1 MAIDR
6 PRATQHLKAFDFAT
20 LFIEELGWDRPSSR
34 QPEIIN
40 AGGQDYRLSP
50 VADKRGVRI
59 FHCPEIPDR
68 ALRQYIE
75 REITKRAFEHLIIF
89 TDEERTRQI
98 WQWVARE
105 KGKPAAFREHIWLTT
120 SAPDPLIQKLD
131 HIAFTLNDEEGLTL
145 SGTTLRMRDAFD
157 REKIT
162 KRFYEDFKKQH
173 DRFLGFIDGLANVS
187 DRQWYA
193 SLMLNRLMFVYFI
206 QKKRFLNGD
215 IDYLKTKLA
224 EVRAEKGDDQF
235 HTFYRAF
242 LLKLFHGGLA
252 TPANARDADTTR
264 LLGNIPYLNGGLFE
278 PHALEADGNDIQ
290 IADAA
295 FEGVFNFF
303 DQYEWTLDTRPIE
316 QADGKEINPDV
327 LGHIFEKYIN
337 QKQMGAYYTKE
348 DITDYIT
355 KNTVIPWLFQNA
367 IAHDK
372 VAFEPGSAVW
382 RMLSEN
388 PDAYIYA
395 AVKKGADQPLPD
407 NIAAGIDD
415 VAKRGDWNRTAP
427 ASHGLPTETWREL
440 VARRER
446 YANLKTKAASGEI
459 SSIEDF
465 ITLNLDIRQF
475 ARDAIQY
482 AESPDL
488 VRAFW
493 KGISAIKVLDPACG
507 SGAFLFAALNILYD
521 LYDACLERM
530 EQFVETAPEGS
541 GPRQLYSDFR
551 TVLDRIERHP
561 NRSYFIYKSI
571 ILDNLYGVDIM
582 DEAVEICKLRLFLKL
597 ASQLESAD
605 QIEPLP
611 DIDFNIRAG
620 NTLIGYTSMAD
631 VRKATEA
638 KGFDFDNRAGKIEAA
653 AQDLDAAFNLFRE
666 QQTNLHGAIGADHK
680 AQLRERLA
688 ALQAELDR
696 FLATD
701 YGIGA
706 VDAQSNNAKFV
717 TWKARHK
724 PFHWLIEFY
733 GVITS
738 GGFDVVTGNP
748 PYIASSKINY
758 LSNVYRE
765 VQFPDIYGYFL
776 LRSQDVANQHGRC
789 GQIVPLSLTFSEDF
803 EPLRA
808 RLRQSGTGWY
818 SSFDNIPAA
827 LFVGVSQRCTIWIS
841 SPLGQST
848 HTAPMYRWRAAARPH
863 LVDLISYTIAD
874 GLISQVR
881 GLPKLAS
888 KDGHAAIRAISSKQ
902 SAPGRQIFATGRVGG
917 SRLGFSQAARNFI
930 SIFRSDPPCLDEVSY
945 RRVPSSKIGSVHFA
959 NEDAAFAS
967 LSALLGELY
976 FNYWLIQGDGF
987 DVTGW
992 VIKDF
997 LVCLAHVDEHVFSDM
1012 AFLGRLLHDR
1022 RSEAL
1027 AFKRNAGKYV
1037 GNYNYRGLHAITRR
1051 SDLVLMKGLG
1061 LPAKVATS
1069 IFDEVQRVLSTN
1081 PFAGE
1086 KGIPDGLRAALI
1098 EPTDGQII
1106 DENRLAEIDE
1116 RLRSYLGFS
1125 DQAYD
1130 FLLNHDVVLASA
1142 AGEDDAG

>member
-20 LFIEELGWDRPSSR
+20 LFIEELGWDRPGSR
-34 QPEIIN
+34 QPEMIN
-40 AGGQDYRLSP
+40 VTGQEYRLSP

-89 TDEERTRQI
+89 TDEEKTRQI

-105 KGKPAAFREHIWLTT
+105 KGKPAAFREHIWLAN

-224 EVRAEKGDDQF
+224 EVRAEKGNDQF

-252 TPANARDADTTR
+252 TPANARDADTAR

-295 FEGVFNFF
+295 FEAVFNFF

-388 PDAYIYA
+388 PDAYIYP
-395 AVKKGADQPLPD
+395 AVKHGADQPLPD

-415 VAKRGDWNRTAP
+415 VAQRGDWNRTAP
-427 ASHGLPTETWREL
+427 PSLGLPTETWREL

-446 YANLKTKAASGEI
+446 YTSLRAKAASGEI
-459 SSIEDF
+459 CSIEDF

-530 EQFVETAPEGS
+530 EQFVESAPEGN

-551 TVLDRIERHP
+551 AVLDRIERHP

-620 NTLIGYTSMAD
+620 NSLIGYTSMAD

-638 KGFDFDNRAGKIEAA
+638 KGFDFDDRAGKIEAA
-653 AQDLDAAFNLFRE
+653 AQDLDAAFRLFRN
-666 QQTNLHGAIGADHK
+666 QQTELHGTIGADHK
-680 AQLRERLA
+680 AELRQRLA
-688 ALQAELDR
+688 ALEAQLDR
-696 FLATD
+696 FLAND
-701 YGIGA
+701 YG
-706 VDAQSNNAKFV
+706 VDSGDDLEASASF
-717 TWKARHK
+717 TAWKASHK
-724 PFHWLIEFY
+724 PFHWLIEFN
-733 GVITS
+733 GIMSS
-738 GGFDVVTGNP
+738 GGFQSIVGNP
-748 PYIASSKINY
+748 PFLGYSQVRSDYTVRN
-758 LSNVYRE
+758 LETLPCGNL
-765 VQFPDIYGYFL
+765 YGFFAERSES
-776 LRSQDVANQHGRC
+776 LRHPQ
-789 GQIVPLSLTFSEDF
+789 
-803 EPLRA
+803 
-808 RLRQSGTGWY
+808 
-818 SSFDNIPAA
+818 
-827 LFVGVSQRCTIWIS
+827 
-841 SPLGQST
+841 
-848 HTAPMYRWRAAARPH
+848 
-863 LVDLISYTIAD
+863 
-874 GLISQVR
+874 GLISLIIPLSMMATPNMQSVMEMMNAAYNGIWVSYYSNR
-881 GLPKLAS
+881 PDQLFEGAQNFLAIYVATANSTSEHMYTTGLRRWPGQLRDTVFETLDYAPVDLSKTYRPYAYPKF
-888 KDGHAAIRAISSKQ
+888 Q
-902 SAPGRQIFATGRVGG
+902 SALDQSIWDKLNALPEKLSYFASHQFSSGESALYCYGG
-917 SRLGFSQAARNFI
+917 VYWTKARNFD
-930 SIFRSDPPCLDEVSY
+930 SFVTRNGVKAVSTAD
-945 RRVPSSKIGSVHFA
+945 RPFKLREGVPAESVVAILNSSLHFWFWT
-959 NEDAAFAS
+959 N
-967 LSALLGELY
+967 
-976 FNYWLIQGDGF
+976 
-987 DVTGW
+987 
-992 VIKDF
+992 
-997 LVCLAHVDEHVFSDM
+997 FSDCRNKTYNVM
-1012 AFLGRLLHDR
+1012 LDMPTSSSMVRNT
-1022 RSEAL
+1022 AL
-1027 AFKRNAGKYV
+1027 KTMG
-1037 GNYNYRGLHAITRR
+1037 
-1051 SDLVLMKGLG
+1051 SDLM
-1061 LPAKVATS
+1061 
-1069 IFDEVQRVLSTN
+1069 
-1081 PFAGE
+1081 
-1086 KGIPDGLRAALI
+1086 DGYRQNAEQKI
-1098 EPTDGQII
+1098 RDGRNRTVFTEFYPKRSKLII
-1106 DENRLAEIDE
+1106 DEIDREIGEVIGLSPEEVD
-1116 RLRSYLGFS
+1116 YIIN
-1125 DQAYD
+1125 YD
-1130 FLLNHDVVLASA
+1130 IKYRMGADA
-1142 AGEDDAG
+1142 DDAE

>member
-1 MAIDR
+1 MAIDK
-6 PRATQHLKAFDFAT
+6 PRATQHLRAFDFAT
-20 LFIEELGWDRPSSR
+20 LFVEELGWDRPGSR
-34 QPEIIN
+34 QTEIIN
-40 AGGQDYRLSP
+40 AGGRDYHLSP

-59 FHCPEIPDR
+59 FHCSEIPDR
-68 ALRQYIE
+68 GIRQYIE

-105 KGKPAAFREHIWLTT
+105 KGKPAAFREHMWLAN

-131 HIAFTLNDEEGLTL
+131 HIAFTLSDEEGLTL

-173 DRFLGFIDGLANVS
+173 DCFLGFIDGLANVS

-206 QKKRFLNGD
+206 QKKRFLNND

-252 TPANARDADTTR
+252 TPTNARDADTAR
-264 LLGNIPYLNGGLFE
+264 LLGNIPYLHGGLFE

-372 VAFEPGSAVW
+372 VAFDPGSAVW

-388 PDAYIYA
+388 PDAYIYP
-395 AVKKGADQPLPD
+395 AVKHGADQPLPD

-415 VAKRGDWNRTAP
+415 VAQRGDWNRPAP

-446 YANLKTKAASGEI
+446 YATIKAKAAAGEI

-551 TVLDRIERHP
+551 AVLDRIERHP

-597 ASQLESAD
+597 ASQLERAD

-638 KGFDFDNRAGKIEAA
+638 KGFDFDDRAGKIEAA
-653 AQDLDAAFNLFRE
+653 AQDLDAAFRLFRE
-666 QQTNLHGAIGADHK
+666 QQTALHGAIGTDHK

-688 ALQAELDR
+688 ALEAQLDR
-696 FLATD
+696 YLAHD
-701 YGIGA
+701 YG
-706 VDAQSNNAKFV
+706 VDTGEDLAASASFAA
-717 TWKARHK
+717 WKASHK

-733 GVITS
+733 GIIKQ
-738 GGFDVVTGNP
+738 GGFHVVVGNP
-748 PYIASSKINY
+748 PYVKASDVRKDY
-758 LSNVYRE
+758 AVLGYVTDRC
-765 VQFPDIYGYFL
+765 PDMYAWIMERAVALNSAAGSYGM
-776 LRSQDVANQHGRC
+776 
-789 GQIVPLSLTFSEDF
+789 IVPLSLAFSGGF
-803 EPLRA
+803 QSLRELLFREFQA
-808 RLRQSGTGWY
+808 NWF
-818 SSFDNIPAA
+818 SSFARIPAA
-827 LFVGVSQRCTIWIS
+827 LFSADVRVRNTIHIGQRSGRSGNHTT
-841 SPLGQST
+841 ST
-848 HTAPMYRWRAAARPH
+848 HRWFEVARPH
-863 LVDLISYTIAD
+863 LVERIEYARFDLGSWDGLVPKLGNQKLLTAIEAAKKRTKPLDAKIVSQANRNQLFFKKSAYNWVSFAFEPAPSYGAAGKQLPVTETGTTSFDSNDSAALAHTFLNGKIGLIWWMIVGDDFHVTKSNFEGIPFPTNMHPDHFRDLI
-874 GLISQVR
+874 
-881 GLPKLAS
+881 
-888 KDGHAAIRAISSKQ
+888 
-902 SAPGRQIFATGRVGG
+902 
-917 SRLGFSQAARNFI
+917 N
-930 SIFRSDPPCLDEVSY
+930 
-945 RRVPSSKIGSVHFA
+945 
-959 NEDAAFAS
+959 
-967 LSALLGELY
+967 LSAQLR
-976 FNYWLIQGDGF
+976 
-987 DVTGW
+987 
-992 VIKDF
+992 
-997 LVCLAHVDEHVFSDM
+997 ASMDENTVFK
-1012 AFLGRLLHDR
+1012 L
-1022 RSEAL
+1022 
-1027 AFKRNAGKYV
+1027 NAGKRI
-1037 GNYNYRGLHAITRR
+1037 GNYNLAKCRAVTDI
-1051 SDLVLMKGLG
+1051 SDMIWAKELG
-1061 LPAKVATS
+1061 MEDLWWDIELAYSQIVKTDFGSDGNDEAT
-1069 IFDEVQRVLSTN
+1069 
-1081 PFAGE
+1081 G
-1086 KGIPDGLRAALI
+1086 
-1098 EPTDGQII
+1098 TD
-1106 DENRLAEIDE
+1106 
-1116 RLRSYLGFS
+1116 
-1125 DQAYD
+1125 
-1130 FLLNHDVVLASA
+1130 
-1142 AGEDDAG
+1142 

>member
-20 LFIEELGWDRPSSR
+20 LFIEELGWDRPGSR
-34 QPEIIN
+34 QPEMIN
-40 AGGQDYRLSP
+40 AGGQEYRLSP

-89 TDEERTRQI
+89 TDEEKTRQI

-105 KGKPAAFREHIWLTT
+105 KGKPAAFREHIWLAN

-252 TPANARDADTTR
+252 TPANARDADTAR

-395 AVKKGADQPLPD
+395 AVKHGADQPLPD

-415 VAKRGDWNRTAP
+415 VAQRGDWNRTAP
-427 ASHGLPTETWREL
+427 SSFGLPTETWREL

-446 YANLKTKAASGEI
+446 YANLKAKAASGEI

-482 AESPDL
+482 AESSDL
-488 VRAFW
+488 VDAFW
-493 KGISAIKVLDPACG
+493 KGIRSIKVLDPACG

-530 EQFVETAPEGS
+530 EQFVESSPPTKGGYP
-541 GPRQLYSDFR
+541 PYKKFR
-551 TVLDRIERHP
+551 EELEAVERHP

-597 ASQLESAD
+597 ASQLESAE

-638 KGFDFDNRAGKIEAA
+638 KGFDFENRAGQIEAA
-653 AQDLDAAFNLFRE
+653 AQDLDAAFRLFRE
-666 QQTNLHGAIGADHK
+666 QQTALHGAIGIDHK

-688 ALQAELDR
+688 ALESQLDR
-696 FLATD
+696 FLAND
-701 YGIGA
+701 YGVEMGDDLA
-706 VDAQSNNAKFV
+706 DKANLAR
-717 TWKARHK
+717 WKASHK

-733 GVITS
+733 GIIEN
-738 GGFDVVTGNP
+738 GGFSVAVGNP
-748 PYIASSKINY
+748 PYVKAS
-758 LSNVYRE
+758 E
-765 VQFPDIYGYFL
+765 VRKDYAIRGYATDRCSDMYAWIMERAATLTSVKGFYGM
-776 LRSQDVANQHGRC
+776 
-789 GQIVPLSLTFSEDF
+789 IVPLSLTFSGSF
-803 EPLRA
+803 QSLRDLLLKQFA
-808 RLRQSGTGWY
+808 GNWF
-818 SSFDNIPAA
+818 SSFARIPAA
-827 LFVGVSQRCTIWIS
+827 LFSADVRVRNTIHIGS
-841 SPLGQST
+841 RGGSNRTYTTIT
-848 HTAPMYRWRAAARPH
+848 HRWFEEARPYLVERIEYASFQPH
-863 LVDLISYTIAD
+863 LWD
-874 GLISQVR
+874 GLI
-881 GLPKLAS
+881 PKLGNQRLL
-888 KDGHAAIRAISSKQ
+888 DAIEKSKQ
-902 SAPGRQIFATGRVGG
+902 VNGNLDMQLSTATTGYALHFKKAAYNWVSFGYSEPPSYSETGQLIPQTKVGRIFATDDS
-917 SRLGFSQAARNFI
+917 SRSAIHTLLNGKIAFI
-930 SIFRSDPPCLDEVSY
+930 WWSMM
-945 RRVPSSKIGSVHFA
+945 
-959 NEDAAFAS
+959 
-967 LSALLGELY
+967 
-976 FNYWLIQGDGF
+976 GDDF
-987 DVTGW
+987 DVTR
-992 VIKDF
+992 KDF
-997 LVCLAHVDEHVFSDM
+997 EFLPFPGQIDTTKLAELEKLSKSLDIAMNENLV
-1012 AFLGRLLHDR
+1012 
-1022 RSEAL
+1022 
-1027 AFKRNAGKYV
+1027 FKLNAGKRV
-1037 GNYNYRGLHAITRR
+1037 GNYNLARCRGVTDL
-1051 SDLVLMKGLG
+1051 SDKVWADLLGLG
-1061 LPAKVATS
+1061 QHIDDIDLAY
-1069 IFDEVQRVLSTN
+1069 VQIVKTDFEYSD
-1081 PFAGE
+1081 
-1086 KGIPDGLRAALI
+1086 IDG
-1098 EPTDGQII
+1098 D
-1106 DENRLAEIDE
+1106 
-1116 RLRSYLGFS
+1116 
-1125 DQAYD
+1125 
-1130 FLLNHDVVLASA
+1130 
-1142 AGEDDAG
+1142 

>member
-1 MAIDR
+1 MLHGFERLTMAIDR
-6 PRATQHLKAFDFAT
+6 PRATQHLRAFDFAT
-20 LFIEELGWDRPSSR
+20 LFVEELGWDRPGSR
-34 QPEIIN
+34 QTEMIN
-40 AGGQDYRLSP
+40 AGGRDYHLSP

-68 ALRQYIE
+68 GIRQYIE

-105 KGKPAAFREHIWLTT
+105 KGKPAAFREHMWLAN

-206 QKKRFLNGD
+206 QKKRFLNND

-252 TPANARDADTTR
+252 TPTNARDADTAR

-388 PDAYIYA
+388 PDAYIYP
-395 AVKKGADQPLPD
+395 AVKHGADQRLPD

-415 VAKRGDWNRTAP
+415 VAQRGDWNRPAP

-446 YANLKTKAASGEI
+446 YASIKAKAASGEI

-465 ITLNLDIRQF
+465 IALNLDIRQF

-530 EQFVETAPEGS
+530 EQFVEVAPEGS

-551 TVLDRIERHP
+551 AVLDRIERHP

-597 ASQLESAD
+597 ASQLEHAD

-638 KGFDFDNRAGKIEAA
+638 KGFDFDDRAGKIEAA
-653 AQDLDAAFNLFRE
+653 AQDLDAAFRLFRE
-666 QQTNLHGAIGADHK
+666 QQTTLHGAIGTDHK

-688 ALQAELDR
+688 ALEAQLDR
-696 FLATD
+696 YLAHD
-701 YGIGA
+701 YG
-706 VDAQSNNAKFV
+706 VDTGEDLAASASFAA
-717 TWKARHK
+717 WKASHK

-733 GVITS
+733 GIISS
-738 GGFDVVTGNP
+738 GGFDVVVANP
-748 PYIASSKINY
+748 PYVDLKSFKDYDFFGYATKSTKNLYAPFFELTLRIIN
-758 LSNVYRE
+758 S
-765 VQFPDIYGYFL
+765 IGSYGF
-776 LRSQDVANQHGRC
+776 
-789 GQIVPLSLTFSEDF
+789 IVPISSTSTEGYAQLQNLIFQRTCFISCFDDRPAHLFDDLDKNTLSIILSTGSNSDAELFSTRLIRWNSAERGHLIESLEF
-803 EPLRA
+803 A
-808 RLRQSGTGWY
+808 RSTIGT
-818 SSFDNIPAA
+818 IPA
-827 LFVGVSQRCTIWIS
+827 T
-841 SPLGQST
+841 
-848 HTAPMYRWRAAARPH
+848 
-863 LVDLISYTIAD
+863 
-874 GLISQVR
+874 
-881 GLPKLAS
+881 LPKLGSSTAAS
-888 KDGHAAIRAISSKQ
+888 IWHK
-902 SAPGRQIFATGRVGG
+902 IFAQRDQI
-917 SRLGFSQAARNFI
+917 GFSLSRNGGHETLYSRKINSFVQVLDFVPKVRDGNGNLRPPSEFKSLKFETDLESDAI
-930 SIFRSDPPCLDEVSY
+930 LCLMNSSLFRWYL
-945 RRVPSSKIGSVHFA
+945 
-959 NEDAAFAS
+959 
-967 LSALLGELY
+967 
-976 FNYWLIQGDGF
+976 
-987 DVTGW
+987 DVTADGSHLNKRE
-992 VIKDF
+992 VTNFPINAMR
-997 LVCLAHVDEHVFSDM
+997 LAKEHPNLSKLARALSDSLKQNSFDRTM
-1012 AFLGRLLHDR
+1012 RYKHDTLTVQCIVPKH
-1022 RSEAL
+1022 SKE
-1027 AFKRNAGKYV
+1027 
-1037 GNYNYRGLHAITRR
+1037 II
-1051 SDLVLMKGLG
+1051 DLVDDTLG
-1061 LPAKVATS
+1061 QYFEFT
-1069 IFDEVQRVLSTN
+1069 E
-1081 PFAGE
+1081 
-1086 KGIPDGLRAALI
+1086 
-1098 EPTDGQII
+1098 
-1106 DENRLAEIDE
+1106 AETEFIK
-1116 RLRSYLGFS
+1116 F
-1125 DQAYD
+1125 YD
-1130 FLLNHDVVLASA
+1130 IKYRIGAD
-1142 AGEDDAG
+1142 EDDAK

>member
-1 MAIDR
+1 MLHGFERLTMAIDR
-6 PRATQHLKAFDFAT
+6 PRATQHLRAFDFAT
-20 LFIEELGWDRPSSR
+20 LFVEELGWDRPGSR
-34 QPEIIN
+34 QTEMIN
-40 AGGQDYRLSP
+40 AGGRDYHLSP

-68 ALRQYIE
+68 GIRQYIE

-105 KGKPAAFREHIWLTT
+105 KGKPAAFREHIWLAN

-206 QKKRFLNGD
+206 QKKRFLNND

-252 TPANARDADTTR
+252 TPTNARDADTAR

-367 IAHDK
+367 IGHDK

-388 PDAYIYA
+388 PDAYIYPA
-395 AVKKGADQPLPD
+395 MKHGADQPLPD

-415 VAKRGDWNRTAP
+415 VAQRGDWNRTAP

-440 VARRER
+440 VARRDC
-446 YANLKTKAASGEI
+446 YASIKAKAASGEI

-482 AESPDL
+482 AESSDL
-488 VRAFW
+488 VDAFW
-493 KGISAIKVLDPACG
+493 KGIRSIKVLDPACG

-530 EQFVETAPEGS
+530 EQFVDSSPPTKGGYP
-541 GPRQLYSDFR
+541 PHKKFR
-551 TVLDRIERHP
+551 EVLEAIERHP

-597 ASQLESAD
+597 ASQLERAD

-620 NTLIGYTSMAD
+620 NSLIGYTSMAD
-631 VRKATEA
+631 VRKATKA
-638 KGFDFDNRAGKIEAA
+638 KGFDFDDRAGKIEAA
-653 AQDLDAAFNLFRE
+653 AQDLDAAFRLFRE
-666 QQTNLHGAIGADHK
+666 QQTALHGAIGADHK

-688 ALQAELDR
+688 ALETQLDR
-696 FLATD
+696 FLAND
-701 YGIGA
+701 YGVETDG
-706 VDAQSNNAKFV
+706 DTSTKAKFA
-717 TWKARHK
+717 TWKASHK

-733 GVITS
+733 GIITS
-738 GGFDVVTGNP
+738 GGFNAVIGNP
-748 PYIASSKINY
+748 PYIELSKVKADYVPRGYATSTSGNLYGLFVEHAEKISSADSYIGLIVPISVMCTKRTIDVQKSL
-758 LSNVYRE
+758 LSNSIIWASTFDVFPARVFEGAAQRVSIVLWSNPERNEKKLYTTRYLRWFQQERE
-765 VQFPDIYGYFL
+765 TLIERLEYAETHGLGKLGWLPRLG
-776 LRSQDVANQHGRC
+776 SQRETSILKRLKGT
-789 GQIVPLSLTFSEDF
+789 PLSAHIKRSGGTPIYAHRIVNNFVKAVKFPPFFKKADGTVTTSDDF
-803 EPLRA
+803 KIIGLEKAMIGPFISALNSS
-808 RLRQSGTGWY
+808 LFYWY
-818 SSFDNIPAA
+818 
-827 LFVGVSQRCTIWIS
+827 
-841 SPLGQST
+841 
-848 HTAPMYRWRAAARPH
+848 WRAH
-863 LVDLISYTIAD
+863 
-874 GLISQVR
+874 
-881 GLPKLAS
+881 
-888 KDGHAAIRAISSKQ
+888 
-902 SAPGRQIFATGRVGG
+902 
-917 SRLGFSQAARNFI
+917 
-930 SIFRSDPPCLDEVSY
+930 
-945 RRVPSSKIGSVHFA
+945 
-959 NEDAAFAS
+959 
-967 LSALLGELY
+967 
-976 FNYWLIQGDGF
+976 GDGF
-987 DVTGW
+987 HCGYRDIGM
-992 VIKDF
+992 F
-997 LVCLAHVDEHVFSDM
+997 PFS
-1012 AFLGRLLHDR
+1012 F
-1022 RSEAL
+1022 E
-1027 AFKRNAGKYV
+1027 K
-1037 GNYNYRGLHAITRR
+1037 
-1051 SDLVLMKGLG
+1051 
-1061 LPAKVATS
+1061 LPAAKIGDVERIAEKLSESLRDNSEIRTRNQKAT
-1069 IFDEVQRVLSTN
+1069 
-1081 PFAGE
+1081 
-1086 KGIPDGLRAALI
+1086 GLVHLQ
-1098 EPTDGQII
+1098 TFFVGKSKSII
-1106 DENRLAEIDE
+1106 DEVDLMLAGIAGLQPEEADFIIN
-1116 RLRSYLGFS
+1116 
-1125 DQAYD
+1125 YD
-1130 FLLNHDVVLASA
+1130 IKYRMGAD
-1142 AGEDDAG
+1142 EDDAK